1 MKKRLFCLALCL
13 VMLAA
18 TVLTGC
24 SSKSIDEVQSEF
36 KKTASESAITLTMW
50 LVSEKEVDSETAS
63 RITKAVNNITESKV
77 TTVRYSS
84 SVRK

>member
-24 SSKSIDEVQSEF
+24 SSKSLDEVQSEF
-36 KKTASESAITLTMW
+36 KKKASESAITLTMW

-63 RITKAVNNITESKV
+63 RITKEIGRASCRERV
-77 TTVRYSS
+77 
-84 SVRK
+84 